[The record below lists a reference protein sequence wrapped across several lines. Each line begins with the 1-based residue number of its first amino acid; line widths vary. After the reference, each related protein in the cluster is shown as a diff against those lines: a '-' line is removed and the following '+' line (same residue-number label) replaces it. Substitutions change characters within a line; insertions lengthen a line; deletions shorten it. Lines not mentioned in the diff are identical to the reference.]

1 MKDRWEPD
9 HQFVESARRNQR
21 RAENELDTLQST
33 MAETRRVIE
42 ASRKLLKK
50 IAQHEHPPHP

>member
-9 HQFVESARRNQR
+9 HQFVESARRNR
-21 RAENELDTLQST
+21 LRAEGQLDSLPST

-50 IAQHEHPPHP
+50 IAEREHPTQP